1 MPDSRIPDGPAGQAP
16 PEQAALAGEL
26 SAHGVEAAIDSL
38 ESEMQ
43 HLQARHRDLFALA
56 NAWAERHDAILAA
69 TPPQLR
75 AAAELRLQ
83 RIGIRWG
90 VVDGVR
96 LTREFRA
103 LDGI

>member
-1 MPDSRIPDGPAGQAP
+1 MPASRAPASPPGQSP
-16 PEQAALAGEL
+16 PATETPGRLRADEVQ
-26 SAHGVEAAIDSL
+26 AAIDSL

-56 NAWAERHDAILAA
+56 HAWAERHDAILAA
-69 TPPQLR
+69 TPPHLR
-75 AAAELRLQ
+75 ASAEQRLQ

-103 LDGI
+103 LDRS